1 MHEAKEVFGQSE
13 LRVVKRRIAALT
25 FTIVVVTAALTG
37 CAPVL
42 NPETGQPMGTN
53 TTNTAS
59 VVRPGTV
66 VQSSATKV
74 RKTSSVAW
82 WLSSGLISPGTTPG
96 ERILVQITGGPK
108 MSVLQ
113 AGTTPVFTPGE
124 QVVVIQKGSVYHVEP
139 ATGQYA
145 PAPTTTNSN

>member
-1 MHEAKEVFGQSE
+1 MNGRFLVSSIMNRK
-13 LRVVKRRIAALT
+13 IAALT
-25 FTIVVVTAALTG
+25 ATIAVVTAALTG

-66 VQSSATKV
+66 IRASATKV
-74 RKTSSVAW
+74 RKASSIAW

-96 ERILVQITGGPK
+96 ERILVQVTGGPK
-108 MSVLQ
+108 MSVSQ

-124 QVVVIQKGSVYHVEP
+124 QVVVIQKGQIYHVEP
-139 ATGQYA
+139 AAGK
-145 PAPTTTNSN
+145 